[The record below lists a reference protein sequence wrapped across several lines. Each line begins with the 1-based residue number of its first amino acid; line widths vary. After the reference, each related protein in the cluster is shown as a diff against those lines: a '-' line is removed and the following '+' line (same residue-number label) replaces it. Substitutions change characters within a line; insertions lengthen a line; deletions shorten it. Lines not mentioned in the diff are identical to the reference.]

1 MNRRVA
7 ASGLRMGR
15 QVRVEGASALQVEEI
30 RAAKLA
36 EMEAAGIPAKY
47 CAELANKKLVN
58 F

>member
-1 MNRRVA
+1 M
-7 ASGLRMGR
+7 RMGR
-15 QVRVEGASALQVEEI
+15 QVRAEGASALQVEEI

-47 CAELANKKLVN
+47 CTELANKKLVN